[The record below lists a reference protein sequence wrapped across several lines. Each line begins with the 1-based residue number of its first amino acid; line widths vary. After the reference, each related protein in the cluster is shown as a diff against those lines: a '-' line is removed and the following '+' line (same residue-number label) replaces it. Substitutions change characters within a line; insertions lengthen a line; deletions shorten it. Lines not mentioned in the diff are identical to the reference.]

1 MTMTQPPPNPAALLQ
16 AAQQQTQINRYLYLR
31 QVQLGK
37 LKQQAKA

>member
-1 MTMTQPPPNPAALLQ
+1 MNPTPITPLLLQ
-16 AAQQQTQINRYLYLR
+16 QAQQQTQINRYLYLK

>member
-1 MTMTQPPPNPAALLQ
+1 MTQPPPNPAALLL
-16 AAQQQTQINRYLYLR
+16 AAQQQTQVNRYLYLK